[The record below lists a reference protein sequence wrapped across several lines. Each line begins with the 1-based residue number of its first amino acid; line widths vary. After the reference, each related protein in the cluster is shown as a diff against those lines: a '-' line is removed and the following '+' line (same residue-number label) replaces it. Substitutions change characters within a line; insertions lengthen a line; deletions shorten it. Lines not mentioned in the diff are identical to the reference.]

1 MCPGSDI
8 PEISVSSS
16 DNYRSPFHPEAVT
29 SVSAATP
36 PNPTDLQISS
46 PNEENVKAVTVR
58 AYGLLGYTRSID
70 LHFEVNALH
79 PERIF
84 YFEGKRYKIASV
96 VEMGRA
102 TGNQCRFD
110 RIPNL
115 KLLIRHFTQPMP
127 SLCLPIRNRAF
138 L

>member
-36 PNPTDLQISS
+36 PTPTDLQISS
-46 PNEENVKAVTVR
+46 PNEENAKAVTVR

-70 LHFEVNALH
+70 LHFEINALH

-96 VEMGRA
+96 VEMGEGQLAINAVSIEYR
-102 TGNQCRFD
+102 T
-110 RIPNL
+110 
-115 KLLIRHFTQPMP
+115 
-127 SLCLPIRNRAF
+127 
-138 L
+138 

>member
-1 MCPGSDI
+1 MRPGSDI

-16 DNYRSPFHPEAVT
+16 DNYRSPFHQEAVT
-29 SVSAATP
+29 SVSATTP

-58 AYGLLGYTRSID
+58 AYGLLGYTRCID

-96 VEMGRA
+96 VEMGEGQLAINAVSIEYR
-102 TGNQCRFD
+102 T
-110 RIPNL
+110 
-115 KLLIRHFTQPMP
+115 
-127 SLCLPIRNRAF
+127 
-138 L
+138 

>member
-1 MCPGSDI
+1 MCPGSDV

-29 SVSAATP
+29 SVAAATP
-36 PNPTDLQISS
+36 PSPTDLQVSS
-46 PNEENVKAVTVR
+46 PNAENVKSVTVR

-84 YFEGKRYKIASV
+84 YFG
-96 VEMGRA
+96 G
-102 TGNQCRFD
+102 GF
-110 RIPNL
+110 
-115 KLLIRHFTQPMP
+115 
-127 SLCLPIRNRAF
+127 RNFSETIDLAHELAKNF
-138 L
+138 SP

>member
-29 SVSAATP
+29 LVSAANLQT
-36 PNPTDLQISS
+36 PTDLQISS
-46 PNEENVKAVTVR
+46 PSEESAKATKVR

-70 LHFEVNALH
+70 LHFEINALH

-96 VEMGRA
+96 VEMGEGQLAINAVSIEYR
-102 TGNQCRFD
+102 T
-110 RIPNL
+110 
-115 KLLIRHFTQPMP
+115 
-127 SLCLPIRNRAF
+127 
-138 L
+138 

>member
-8 PEISVSSS
+8 PEISVSSL

-29 SVSAATP
+29 SVSATTP
-36 PNPTDLQISS
+36 PTPNDLQISS
-46 PNEENVKAVTVR
+46 PNEENTKVITVR

-70 LHFEVNALH
+70 LHFEINALH

-96 VEMGRA
+96 IVMGEEQLAINAVSIEYR
-102 TGNQCRFD
+102 T
-110 RIPNL
+110 
-115 KLLIRHFTQPMP
+115 
-127 SLCLPIRNRAF
+127 
-138 L
+138 

>member
-36 PNPTDLQISS
+36 PNSTDLQISS
-46 PNEENVKAVTVR
+46 PNEENIKAVTVR

-70 LHFEVNALH
+70 LHFEVNAF
-79 PERIF
+79 P
-84 YFEGKRYKIASV
+84 
-96 VEMGRA
+96 RA
-102 TGNQCRFD
+102 NILF
-110 RIPNL
+110 
-115 KLLIRHFTQPMP
+115 
-127 SLCLPIRNRAF
+127 
-138 L
+138 

>member
-8 PEISVSSS
+8 PEISVSSL

-36 PNPTDLQISS
+36 PNPDLQISS
-46 PNEENVKAVTVR
+46 RNEENVKAVTVR

-96 VEMGRA
+96 VEMTEGQLAINAVSIEYR
-102 TGNQCRFD
+102 T
-110 RIPNL
+110 
-115 KLLIRHFTQPMP
+115 
-127 SLCLPIRNRAF
+127 
-138 L
+138 